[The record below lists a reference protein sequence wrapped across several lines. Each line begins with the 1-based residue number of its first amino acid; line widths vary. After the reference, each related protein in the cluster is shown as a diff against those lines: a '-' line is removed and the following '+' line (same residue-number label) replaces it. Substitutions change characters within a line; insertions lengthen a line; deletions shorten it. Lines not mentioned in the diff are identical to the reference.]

1 MLEHGGGIDL
11 AAVNPIV
18 EYQPRRSVG
27 KQSMELEFALLKRLA
42 PQILAV
48 KLDQIEGKEKRMVVS
63 LAMKKQVE

>member
-1 MLEHGGGIDL
+1 VLEHGGGIHL

-18 EYQPRRSVG
+18 EHQPGRSVG
-27 KQSMELEFALLKRLA
+27 KQSMEFEFALLKRLT